1 MIVQSTTISHRE
13 NLNYQMYTIQNLVI
27 GSGAAGL
34 NAAVSLVKEGVPAED
49 IAIVTE
55 GRWMGTSH
63 NTGSDK
69 QTYYKLTTCG
79 DEPESVRRMAQTLY
93 SGTAV
98 DGDLALV
105 EAALS
110 LRGFYHLV
118 DIGVPF
124 PCNRYGEYVGY
135 KTDHDP
141 NQRGTS
147 VGPLTSKWMTEAL
160 WKEAERYKSPVF
172 DGYQIIELL
181 TIGTGQERRV
191 CGAVALDRKA
201 QDVNEAFVVFSAENI
216 VYATGGEAGMYA
228 TSVYP
233 VSQIGGTG
241 IALRAGA
248 RGKNL
253 TESQY
258 GIASIKFRWN
268 LSGTYQQ
275 VLPCYIS
282 TNQDGSDEREFLSEY
297 FDDPKKLL
305 QAIFLKG
312 YQWPFD
318 PRKISQ
324 FGSSLIDILVY
335 QETVLKGRRVF
346 LDFRKNP
353 SQAEENGKFSVDR
366 LSEETRTYLQNSDGI
381 WQTPIERLEHM
392 NPAAIELYKDHNID
406 LYNELLEIA
415 VCAQH
420 NNGGLAGNCWWES
433 NLKHLFPVGEVN
445 GSHGVYRPGGS
456 ALNAGQVGSM
466 RAAQYI
472 AHSYR
477 ERPMNTDDLDRHC
490 GEQIKKA
497 MKYGLDA
504 LEDFGKNLDL
514 KREREI
520 LGERMNRAGANIRSE
535 KKAGQALKE
544 NAAQM
549 QRIKEAHL
557 ASVRDLP
564 SYYRLRDLLFSQMVY
579 LEAICDYIRN
589 GGKSRGSYLIYSP
602 DGSKPLDRLPEMFR
616 CTLEEPGTENRIQ
629 EVQYT
634 EDQIKFMWR
643 NARPVPEEDSW
654 FEEVWRN
661 YREDRYYQ

>member
-1 MIVQSTTISHRE
+1 MVQSSAISHE
-13 NLNYQMYTIQNLVI
+13 CGLDYLVYSIPNLVV

-49 IAIVTE
+49 IAILTE

-69 QTYYKLTTCG
+69 QTYYKMTTCG
-79 DEPESVRRMAQTLY
+79 SEPESVRRMAQTLY
-93 SGTAV
+93 DGTAV
-98 DGDLALV
+98 DGDLALA

-160 WKEAERYKSPVF
+160 WKEAERYKIPVF

-181 TIGTGQERRV
+181 TTEDEKEKRV
-191 CGAVALDRKA
+191 CGAVALNRKA
-201 QDVNEAFVVFSAENI
+201 QSISNAFCVFSTENI

-233 VSQIGGTG
+233 VSQTGGTG
-241 IALRAGA
+241 TALRAGA
-248 RGKNL
+248 PGKNL

-275 VLPCYIS
+275 VLPCYVS
-282 TNQDGSDEREFLSEY
+282 AAQDGSDEREFLGEY

-318 PRKISQ
+318 PRKVGQ
-324 FGSSLIDILVY
+324 FGSSLIDLLVY
-335 QETVLKGRRVF
+335 QETVLRGRRVF

-353 SQAEENGKFSVDR
+353 SQAEENGRFAVDR
-366 LSEETRTYLQNSDGI
+366 LSDEARAYLQNSDGL

-392 NPAAIELYKDHNID
+392 NPAAIELYRDHNID
-406 LYNELLEIA
+406 LYNEPLEIA

-433 NLKHLFPVGEVN
+433 ELKHLFPVGEVN

-456 ALNAGQVGSM
+456 ALNAGQVGSL

-472 AHSYR
+472 AHAYR
-477 ERPMNTDDLDRHC
+477 DRPISVKKLEYIC
-490 GEQIKKA
+490 GEQIRA
-497 MKYGLDA
+497 ALQYGLNA
-504 LEDFGKNLDL
+504 METPGQALDL
-514 KREREI
+514 KQERAL
-520 LGERMNRAGANIRSE
+520 LGERMNRAGANIRSLE
-535 KKAGQALKE
+535 KAEQALTE
-544 NAAQM
+544 NEAQRQRVM
-549 QRIKEAHL
+549 QGHL
-557 ASVRDLP
+557 VSVQELAG
-564 SYYRLRDLLFSQMVY
+564 YYRLRDLLFSQKVY
-579 LEAICDYIRN
+579 LEAIRDYIRH
-589 GGKSRGSYLIYSP
+589 GGKSRGSYLIYDP
-602 DGSKPLDRLPEMFR
+602 DGVKPLESLPEMFR
-616 CTLEEPGTENRIQ
+616 CSLEQPDAENIIQ
-629 EVQYT
+629 ET
-634 EDQIKFMWR
+634 EWTGNQVKFTWR
-643 NARPVPEEDSW
+643 SARPLPPEDSW

-661 YREDRYYQ
+661 YREDRYYR